1 MKIFTK
7 FGLLSLVV
15 LSAAAQPHVQK
26 DGCKEAS
33 QKKCEKQQYKSGQK
47 FKHEERFPADY
58 FLIHKNMPH
67 YMQIFNLFENDTAL
81 ALSELQ
87 KKKIHALR
95 EKVVIKVA
103 EVAHKIKAL
112 EEKLQKKVIFVDMT
126 TAEIKP
132 LVVEIANLRTE
143 LTLSHIEC
151 IQKTRALLTEEQH
164 NFFLEKLEIEK

>member
-15 LSAAAQPHVQK
+15 LCAAAQPHAQK
-26 DGCKEAS
+26 EGCKEVS
-33 QKKCEKQQYKSGQK
+33 QKKCEKQYNSGQK

-87 KKKIHALR
+87 KEKIHALR
-95 EKVVIKVA
+95 ERVVIKVA

-112 EEKLQKKVIFVDMT
+112 EEELQKKVIFMDMT

-151 IQKTRALLTEEQH
+151 IQKTRALLTEQQH